1 MTRIALGLRI
11 DDKQA
16 MRTIVND
23 CAAFATVLHPVLT
36 GGA

>member
-23 CAAFATVLHPVLT
+23 SAAFATVLHPVLT